1 MFNSIQY
8 FTQEQSRFFG
18 VILGLIILPI
28 VTNSDVQCF
37 IKKDKEKRMLE
48 LVCKVYNIN
57 KGMNQIF
64 FTSSRS
70 EVLEVTKVDYTFE
83 RRMELNYEEGRE
95 DEKVSSLRSMMKNLK
110 MSAEEAMETLD
121 IPESERSKYMARL
134 K

>member
-1 MFNSIQY
+1 M
-8 FTQEQSRFFG
+8 
-18 VILGLIILPI
+18 
-28 VTNSDVQCF
+28 
-37 IKKDKEKRMLE
+37 
-48 LVCKVYNIN
+48 
-57 KGMNQIF
+57 
-64 FTSSRS
+64 
-70 EVLEVTKVDYTFE
+70 TKVDYTFE